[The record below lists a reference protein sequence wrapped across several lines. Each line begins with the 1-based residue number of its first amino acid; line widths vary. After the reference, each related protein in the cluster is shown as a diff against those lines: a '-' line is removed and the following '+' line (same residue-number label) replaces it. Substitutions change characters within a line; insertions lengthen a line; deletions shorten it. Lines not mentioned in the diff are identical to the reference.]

1 MPNIINPEQASFPAW
16 QARRLSPRLVAY
28 LREPGREAAASRV
41 RAELQILNDREGAL
55 HLFEQQ
61 LYAAEVHLSSL
72 YSDEAAAK
80 APVGRKP
87 DAVQIQR
94 IEQQIVEAKDEI
106 SRLRPRRSAFSTLA
120 LETRYNAC
128 TKLIVGA
135 LSGGAPLRFLKPAP
149 AARGTT
155 LEGTREKIA
164 QLQADLRTVA
174 DAPLPASWAKDRV
187 KKFIEELAAP
197 INVRPAVEAGEAPY
211 LPLIHV
217 TSQVAIPH
225 ALGVLVWVMKDRIIE
240 LVNREIDEIADDK
253 HALTFEQRAKRTAE
267 IKRDILAAE
276 RLEAQ
281 IEGEAMQA
289 GEVPELRHDAN
300 PRAIL
305 NVEAA

>member
-1 MPNIINPEQASFPAW
+1 MPNVINPEQTAFPAW

-72 YSDEAAAK
+72 YADEAAAK

-87 DAVQIQR
+87 DPDQIQR
-94 IEQQIVEAKDEI
+94 IEQQIVEATDEI
-106 SRLRPRRSAFSTLA
+106 TRLRPRRSAFSTLA

-128 TKLIVGA
+128 TKVIVGA

-149 AARGTT
+149 APRGATIET
-155 LEGTREKIA
+155 AREKIA

-197 INVRPAVEAGEAPY
+197 INVRPTVEAGEAPY

-217 TSQVAIPH
+217 SSQLAVPH
-225 ALGVLVWVMKDRIIE
+225 AMAVLAWVMKDRIIE
-240 LVNREIDEIADDK
+240 LVNRDIDEIADDK

-267 IKRDILAAE
+267 IKRSILDTERIEAA
-276 RLEAQ
+276 LEW
-281 IEGEAMQA
+281 EALQA
-289 GEVPELRHDAN
+289 GEVPEFRHDAN
-300 PRAIL
+300 PHAIL
-305 NVEAA
+305 GCEVP